1 MTDKEAICSLCLVH
15 ERLSN
20 PFTKELVLRSIRA
33 LNFKLEIER
42 FAEEYPESFDIKC
55 RQLLEQLHEEGC

>member
-1 MTDKEAICSLCLVH
+1 MTDKEAICSLCLLH
-15 ERLSN
+15 ERVSN
-20 PFTKELVLRSIRA
+20 PFTKEVVLRSIRA

-42 FAEEYPESFDIKC
+42 FSEESEDFENKC